1 MKHLLVTIIALIA
14 LTGCEPNELYPAGGA
29 IPFSGGN
36 SGTNTAPK
44 NLAPMLQDPE
54 GNLEDS
60 GIEFVAANQ
69 DEAMSKCQK
78 YATSISG
85 SETIASCLGCRK
97 RTKTTNKFICTM
109 RTEVVPL
116 APKDRP

>member
-1 MKHLLVTIIALIA
+1 MKHLLAVFALIA
-14 LTGCEPNELYPAGGA
+14 LTGCEPNELYPAGG
-29 IPFSGGN
+29 IPFTGGN
-36 SGTNTAPK
+36 SGSNTAPAQ

-85 SETIASCLGCRK
+85 SETIVSCLGCRK